1 MSVFLLHVPA
11 LQDRRT
17 DIVLLAGFFCER
29 CREKFGIKHC
39 PSAQR
44 HANGYWLVIGR
55 ELEHTIYRA
64 AMMAQADAANDD
76 VSLQPQHLVLSG
88 SVAPAHIIA
97 VNHEA
102 PMQSLKDAQLQFQ
115 REYILRACA

>member
-1 MSVFLLHVPA
+1 M
-11 LQDRRT
+11 
-17 DIVLLAGFFCER
+17 
-29 CREKFGIKHC
+29 
-39 PSAQR
+39 
-44 HANGYWLVIGR
+44 IGR

-64 AMMAQADAANDD
+64 AMMAQADAANED
-76 VSLQPQHLVLSG
+76 VSLQPQHFVLSG

-115 REYILRACA
+115 LEYILRAYNASYRKWALCARTLEIDPGNLHRLTKSSV